1 MTLYKSNLTMQKS
14 DEGSSLEGDDCC
26 SPKVSLGRE
35 RLKKKKEYKPIY
47 RNLGIEPL
55 IVEDLLMN

>member
-14 DEGSSLEGDDCC
+14 DEGSSLEGDDC
-26 SPKVSLGRE
+26 SPKVSLSYE
-35 RLKKKKEYKPIY
+35 RFKKKKEYKPIY

-55 IVEDLLMN
+55 IVEDLLIN